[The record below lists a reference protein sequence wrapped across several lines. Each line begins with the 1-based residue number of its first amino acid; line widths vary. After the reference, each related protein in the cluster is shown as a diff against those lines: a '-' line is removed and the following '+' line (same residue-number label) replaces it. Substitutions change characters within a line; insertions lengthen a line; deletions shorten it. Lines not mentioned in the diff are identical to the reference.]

1 MTDAYLAADI
11 AATRKLL
18 VDFYSAK
25 ESDRIDF
32 ADELIA
38 TIPKWLEIAEE
49 FNESLADDEVESVEE
64 IEERLTPQMMI
75 LKGTELIQRGN
86 NLIEQENSV
95 IISHLIQSKQLD
107 PVLKAQLEQLYD
119 LHDGAIGTLTNFWVT
134 SKTEPTIKGS

>member
-1 MTDAYLAADI
+1 MADTYLAADI
-11 AATRKLL
+11 AAARKLL

-49 FNESLADDEVESVEE
+49 FNESLANDEVEDTEA
-64 IEERLTPQMMI
+64 IEELLTPQMMI

-86 NLIEQENSV
+86 SLIEQESSV
-95 IISHLIQSKQLD
+95 IISHLIETKQLD
-107 PVLKAQLEQLYD
+107 QSLKVKLDQLYD
-119 LHDGAIGTLTNFWVT
+119 LHKGMAGTQVHFWTNT
-134 SKTEPTIKGS
+134 KTTPHTKGS